1 MYVLFESASG
11 YAAFEVEGG
20 VARDGGPGEFVNRCK
35 LVAFQAFTAADTAL
49 QQAERVA
56 DGECTEELFAFLSI
70 LLPAA
75 TKRKVGDVVL
85 GVTDTR
91 AGNAITEAT
100 GIRCVSGEEVHEAVR
115 GIRANLGRFVKEL
128 GGKGGAGGAG
138 SALGK
143 AQLGLAHAYS
153 RRRVAFNVNRVDNMI
168 IQAISLLDLLDKDV
182 NTFAMRVREWYSW
195 HFPELG
201 KLVGDNLVY
210 ADVVRGVGARQ
221 GFVDKARDTLVD
233 ATGDEAVADEILGAA
248 KVSMGQDLSEADV
261 DNITRFA
268 ARVAD
273 LMRYRQKLVSYL
285 GHKLAVVAPN
295 LTALVGDII
304 AARLISQAGSLGA
317 LAKYPAS
324 TVQILGA
331 EKALFR
337 ALKTK
342 SNTPKYGILFNS
354 SFIGRAH
361 AKHKG
366 RMSRYLANKCSI
378 AGRIDMYSE
387 SYESAAFGLKLKEQV
402 EERLRFYDEGGSLRK
417 NIDVIEEA
425 ASLARKAQK
434 ASRDEGEGAAE
445 AAAAERPAKKSKK
458 DTPKKEKKKSEK
470 KKSKS

>member
-1 MYVLFESASG
+1 MLYESASG

-20 VARDGGPGEFVNRCK
+20 VARGAGPSEFVSRCK

-49 QQAERVA
+49 RQAEMVA

-75 TKRKVGDVVL
+75 TKRKAGDVVL

-91 AGNAITEAT
+91 VGNAITEAT

-128 GGKGGAGGAG
+128 GGEGGKG
-138 SALGK
+138 SVLGK

-201 KLVGDNLVY
+201 KLVTDNLMY
-210 ADVVRGVGARQ
+210 ADLVRGVGARQ

-233 ATGDEAVADEILGAA
+233 VTGDEAVADEILGVA
-248 KVSMGQDLSEADV
+248 KISMGQDLSEADI

-273 LMRYRQKLVSYL
+273 LMRYRQQLFTYL

-295 LTALVGDII
+295 LTALVGDVI

-354 SFIGRAH
+354 SFIGRAQ

-387 SYESAAFGLKLKEQV
+387 SFESAAFGLKLKEQV
-402 EERLRFYDEGGSLRK
+402 EERLRFYDEGGALRK

-425 ASLARKAQK
+425 AALAKKAQK
-434 ASRDEGEGAAE
+434 ASKGGEKAE
-445 AAAAERPAKKSKK
+445 EVAEERPAKKSKK
-458 DTPKKEKKKSEK
+458 DTPKKEKKKSD

>member
-1 MYVLFESASG
+1 MYVLSESASG

-20 VARDGGPGEFVNRCK
+20 VARGAGPSEFVSRCK

-49 QQAERVA
+49 RQAEMVA

-75 TKRKVGDVVL
+75 TKRKAGDVVL

-91 AGNAITEAT
+91 VGNAITEAT

-128 GGKGGAGGAG
+128 GGEGGKG
-138 SALGK
+138 SVLGK

-201 KLVGDNLVY
+201 KLVTDNLMY
-210 ADVVRGVGARQ
+210 ADLVRGVGARQ

-233 ATGDEAVADEILGAA
+233 VTGDEAVADEILGVA
-248 KVSMGQDLSEADV
+248 KISMGQDLSEADI

-273 LMRYRQKLVSYL
+273 LMRYRQQLFTYL

-295 LTALVGDII
+295 LTALVGDVI

-354 SFIGRAH
+354 SFIGRAQ

-387 SYESAAFGLKLKEQV
+387 SFESAAFGLKLKEQV
-402 EERLRFYDEGGSLRK
+402 EERLRFYDEGGALRK

-425 ASLARKAQK
+425 AALAKKAQK
-434 ASRDEGEGAAE
+434 ASKGGEKAE
-445 AAAAERPAKKSKK
+445 EVAEERPAKKSKK
-458 DTPKKEKKKSEK
+458 DTPKKEKKKSD